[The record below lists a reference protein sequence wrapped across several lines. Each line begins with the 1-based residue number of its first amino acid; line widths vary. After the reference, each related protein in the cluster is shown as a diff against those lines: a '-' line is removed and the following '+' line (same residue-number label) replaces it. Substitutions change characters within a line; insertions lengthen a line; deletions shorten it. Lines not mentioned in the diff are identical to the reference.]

1 MRRKKIKGTPRIC
14 LFWLFLFTHTTL
26 SRPAGE
32 PSNESHKDKVWEG
45 LDRDVS
51 GSEPRSGL
59 FSRGALS
66 VLCGRGHFWRV
77 GTVLFGVRGTSGV
90 GRVFASRGRTKLI

>member
-1 MRRKKIKGTPRIC
+1 MTV
-14 LFWLFLFTHTTL
+14 
-26 SRPAGE
+26 E
-32 PSNESHKDKVWEG
+32 PSNESHKDKEAG
-45 LDRDVS
+45 RLDRDVS

-77 GTVLFGVRGTSGV
+77 GTVLFGVRGTGGWGECLLGTGQTHLV
-90 GRVFASRGRTKLI
+90 GALVGYCLGE